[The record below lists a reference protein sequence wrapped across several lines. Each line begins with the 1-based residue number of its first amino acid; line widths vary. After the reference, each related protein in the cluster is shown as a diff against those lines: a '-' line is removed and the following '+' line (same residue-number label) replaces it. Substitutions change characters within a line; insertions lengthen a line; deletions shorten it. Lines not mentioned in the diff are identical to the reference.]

1 MAPKL
6 QNLIGGQWVDP
17 TGGSPKALVNPADG
31 TTVLAQLV
39 ESSEAD
45 VDRAVKAAAAA
56 FPAWREMP
64 VVRRCRILFHCKE
77 LLEQRSDEIAECM
90 VRENGK
96 TLAEA
101 EGEVRRGIEVVEFA
115 AGMPSMAKGDFIE
128 NIATRVDGYIYR
140 EPLGVVAG
148 ACPFNFPAM
157 IPMWMFPVAIACGNT
172 FILKPSDKCPMTGAL
187 VVRIMQE
194 GGVPDGV
201 LSVVHGG
208 GDVVQHLIKHPQI
221 EAFSFVGSTPV
232 AEIVWRSAA
241 DAGKR
246 VQALGG
252 AKNYI
257 VVMPDADIEET
268 AAAVIGST
276 YGCAGERCMASSVL
290 VPVAGGDEVVDRVIE
305 LAQSLQL
312 GDGLD
317 PATGMG
323 PVITAEHKRRV
334 EQYIQIGLDEGATLR
349 LDGREAQADG
359 LASGLPDG
367 LSDGLSGGF
376 FVGPTVFDDVTPAMR
391 IAKEEIFGPVLSV
404 MRAASL
410 DEAIAFANATPFGN
424 GNSIFTAS
432 GGAARK
438 FRNEIEC
445 GMIGVNAGVPAP
457 MAFFSFG
464 GHKRSIFGDLRVHG
478 PDGIEFYTKKKAII
492 ERWPDTG
499 PTGSVWG
506 K

>member
-1 MAPKL
+1 MAAVL
-6 QNLIGGQWVDP
+6 QNLINGQWVDP
-17 TGGSPKALVNPADG
+17 SGAGARPLLNPADG
-31 TTVLAQLV
+31 TTVLAELR
-39 ESSEAD
+39 ESTPED
-45 VDRAVKAAAAA
+45 VDKAVAAAAAA
-56 FPAWREMP
+56 FPAWRAMP

-77 LLEQRSDEIAECM
+77 LLEQRAGEIAACM

-96 TLAEA
+96 TWAEA

-115 AGMPSMAKGDFIE
+115 AGMPSLAKGDFIE
-128 NIATRVDGYIYR
+128 DIATRVDGFIYR

-172 FILKPSDKCPMTGAL
+172 FVLKPSDKCPMTGAL
-187 VVRIMQE
+187 VAGIMLE
-194 GGVPDGV
+194 GGVPPGV

-208 GDVVQHLIKHPQI
+208 GDVVQQLIAHEQV
-221 EAFSFVGSTPV
+221 EAFSFVGSTPI
-232 AEIVWRSAA
+232 AEIVWRGATE
-241 DAGKR
+241 AGKR

-268 AAAVIGST
+268 AAAVIGAT

-290 VPVAGGDEVVDRVIE
+290 VPVAGGDALVDRVIE
-305 LAQSLQL
+305 LATALKL
-312 GDGLD
+312 GDGMVAD
-317 PATGMG
+317 TGMG
-323 PVITAEHKRRV
+323 PVITAGHKARV
-334 EQYIQIGLDEGATLR
+334 EQYIAIGEQEGATLR
-349 LDGREAQADG
+349 LDGRGVGAE
-359 LASGLPDG
+359 GLPD
-367 LSDGLSGGF
+367 GF
-376 FVGPTVFDDVTPAMR
+376 FVGPTVFDHVTPTMR
-391 IAKEEIFGPVLSV
+391 IAREEIFGPVLSV

-438 FRNEIEC
+438 FRNEIQC
-445 GMIGVNAGVPAP
+445 GMIGINAGVPAP

-464 GHKRSIFGDLRVHG
+464 GHKRSIFGDLRIHG
-478 PDGIEFYTKKKAII
+478 PDGIEFYTRKKAVI

-499 PTGSVWG
+499 PTGSVWAS
-506 K
+506 

>member
-1 MAPKL
+1 
-6 QNLIGGQWVDP
+6 
-17 TGGSPKALVNPADG
+17 
-31 TTVLAQLV
+31 
-39 ESSEAD
+39 
-45 VDRAVKAAAAA
+45 
-56 FPAWREMP
+56 
-64 VVRRCRILFHCKE
+64 
-77 LLEQRSDEIAECM
+77 M

-96 TLAEA
+96 TMAES

-115 AGMPSMAKGDFIE
+115 AGMPSLMKGDFIE
-128 NIATRVDGYIYR
+128 DIATRVDGYIYR

-187 VVRIMQE
+187 VASIMKE
-194 GGVPDGV
+194 GGLPDGV

-208 GDVVQHLIKHPQI
+208 GETVQHLIAHPQV
-221 EAFSFVGSTPV
+221 EAISFVGSTPV
-232 AEIVWRSAA
+232 AEAVWRAA
-241 DAGKR
+241 SQAGKR

-257 VVMPDADIEET
+257 VVMPDAGLEET
-268 AAAVIGST
+268 ADAVIGSS

-290 VPVAGGDEVVDRVIE
+290 VPVAGGDALVDRVIE
-305 LAQSLQL
+305 MAQALKL
-312 GDGLD
+312 GDGLAAD
-317 PATGMG
+317 TGMG

-334 EQYIQIGLDEGATLR
+334 EEYIQIGIDEGATLR
-349 LDGREAQADG
+349 LDGRDARAE
-359 LASGLPDG
+359 GLPD
-367 LSDGLSGGF
+367 GF
-376 FVGPTVFDDVTPAMR
+376 FVGPTVLDDVTPSMR
-391 IAKEEIFGPVLSV
+391 IAQEEIFGPVLSV
-404 MRAASL
+404 MRAATL
-410 DEAIAFANATPFGN
+410 DEAISLANATPFGN

-438 FRNEIEC
+438 FRNEIQC

-478 PDGIEFYTKKKAII
+478 PDGIEFYTRKKSVI
-492 ERWPDTG
+492 ERWPETG
-499 PTGSVWG
+499 PSGSVWG

>member
-1 MAPKL
+1 MAPRL
-6 QNLIGGQWVDP
+6 QNLIGGQWLDP
-17 TGGSPKALVNPADG
+17 TGHSSRALLNPADG
-31 TTVLAQLV
+31 VTALAEFT
-39 ESSEAD
+39 ESSAAD
-45 VDRAVKAAAAA
+45 IDQAVAAAAAA
-56 FPAWREMP
+56 FPSWRDMP

-77 LLEQRSDEIAECM
+77 LLEQRSDEIARCM
-90 VRENGK
+90 VAENGK
-96 TLAEA
+96 TLVEA

-172 FILKPSDKCPMTGAL
+172 FVLKPSDKCPMTGTL
-187 VVRIMQE
+187 VAGIMHE

-208 GDVVQHLIKHPQI
+208 GDAVQHLVTHPQV
-221 EAFSFVGSTPV
+221 EAISFVGSTPV
-232 AEIVWRSAA
+232 AQVVWRSAA
-241 DAGKR
+241 EVGKR

-290 VPVAGGDEVVDRVIE
+290 VPVAGGDELVDRVIE
-305 LAQSLQL
+305 LAQALKL
-312 GDGLD
+312 GDGLAD
-317 PATGMG
+317 DTGMG
-323 PVITAEHKRRV
+323 PVITAEHKQRV
-334 EQYIQIGLDEGATLR
+334 EEYIGIGLSEGATLR
-349 LDGREAQADG
+349 LDGREAEAE
-359 LASGLPDG
+359 GLPD
-367 LSDGLSGGF
+367 GF

-391 IAKEEIFGPVLSV
+391 IAQEEIFGPVLSV

-478 PDGIEFYTKKKAII
+478 PDGIEFYTRKKAVI

>member
-6 QNLIGGQWVDP
+6 QNLINGQWVDP
-17 TGGSPKALVNPADG
+17 TGGGDKPLLNPADG
-31 TTVLAQLV
+31 TTVLAQFI
-39 ESSEAD
+39 ESSPAD
-45 VDRAVKAAAAA
+45 VDRAVAAAVAA
-56 FPAWREMP
+56 FPAWRDMP
-64 VVRRCRILFHCKE
+64 VIRRCRILFHCKQ
-77 LLEQRSDEIAECM
+77 LLEQRSGQIAECM

-187 VVRIMQE
+187 VAGIMHE

-208 GDVVQHLIKHPQI
+208 GDVVQQLITHPQV
-221 EAFSFVGSTPV
+221 EAISFVGSTPV

-241 DAGKR
+241 AAGKR

-290 VPVAGGDEVVDRVIE
+290 VPVAGGDEIVDRVIA
-305 LAQSLQL
+305 LAKSLQL
-312 GDGLD
+312 GDGLVGD
-317 PATGMG
+317 TGMG

-334 EQYIQIGLDEGATLR
+334 ESYIQIGVDEGATLR
-349 LDGREAQADG
+349 LDGRRAQVE
-359 LASGLPDG
+359 GLPH
-367 LSDGLSGGF
+367 GF
-376 FVGPTVFDDVTPAMR
+376 FVGPTVFDHVTPSMR
-391 IAKEEIFGPVLSV
+391 IAQEEIFGPVLSV

-410 DEAIAFANATPFGN
+410 DEAITFANATPFGN

-445 GMIGVNAGVPAP
+445 GMIGINAGVPAP

-478 PDGIEFYTKKKAII
+478 PDGIEFYTRKKAVI